1 MCFEGVFGVV
11 FELIFGYNNLNA
23 YIIIGFSLIF
33 LTLIVN
39 ETDWGGI
46 RRKIEERKVGKK

>member
-1 MCFEGVFGVV
+1 M